1 MNGKLTSRKFS
12 KIIISCPM
20 LPQRAEFENNLKIQK
35 IPHKLVFKV
44 NRSQKIQKW
53 S

>member
-1 MNGKLTSRKFS
+1 
-12 KIIISCPM
+12 M

-44 NRSQKIQKW
+44 NRPQKIKKMVIGPTLSQRAAIQNLRIV
-53 S
+53 